1 MDVELDDKLLRELR
15 ERVNDLLAG
24 VQLLTDLEPEKRSEA
39 DKRCLASMNKSLY
52 QLIRLI
58 YHLEL
63 CGGDDPAF
71 YPQIIDVAGLCKE
84 LCREVE
90 TFAEDLGVGFSWELK
105 KESLLSLADAELL
118 TQAVMNLLTNAFQA
132 AGPGGQVSLS
142 FSVSKTRYTV
152 TVTDSGPGLQLPAED
167 ADPFLKDG
175 RGTGFGLKAA
185 RRVASL
191 HGGALTLDTG
201 KEPGLRSVLS
211 LPIRTPD
218 GSETVQQ
225 KPCPPSDGFSTPLV
239 EFSPLLPLKEFYPEN
254 VE

>member
-1 MDVELDDKLLRELR
+1 MDLNMDNELLRELR

-39 DKRCLASMNKSLY
+39 EKRCLASMNKSLY

-63 CGGDDPAF
+63 CGGDDLAF
-71 YPQIIDVAGLCKE
+71 YPQVIDTAGLCRD

-90 TFAEDLGVGFSWELK
+90 PFAEELGVGFTWALK
-105 KESLLSLADAELL
+105 KETLLSLADEELL
-118 TQAVMNLLTNAFQA
+118 KQAVLNLLTNAFRA
-132 AGPGGQVSLS
+132 AGSGGQVDLS
-142 FSVSKTRYTV
+142 FSAAGGRYAV
-152 TVTDSGPGLQLPAED
+152 TVSDSGPGLQLPAED

-175 RGTGFGLKAA
+175 SGTGFGLKAA

-191 HGGALTLDTG
+191 HGGALTQDTG

-218 GSETVQQ
+218 GSETVRQG
-225 KPCPPSDGFSTPLV
+225 PCPPADGFSTPLV

-254 VE
+254 ME